1 MSWLD
6 GFSRRREIVADRP
19 ELTQVADRPQASHDV
34 GAAEPPAIMAANL
47 APLRRRYFDPERG
60 VWVEDDR
67 GETPD
72 LTGAVR
78 GKLWIVGPGWLDKDH
93 LPE

>member
-1 MSWLD
+1 MSMLD
-6 GFSRRREIVADRP
+6 RLFGRHEKSPDETKAEP
-19 ELTQVADRPQASHDV
+19 P
-34 GAAEPPAIMAANL
+34 AAEPPAIMAANL
-47 APLRRRYFDPERG
+47 APVRRRYFDAERG

-78 GKLWIVGPGWLDKDH
+78 GRLFIVGPGWLDKDH